1 MNIRKLT
8 KSDYKTLEKWWKG
21 FNWQS
26 VPRKEILPENGTG
39 GLMIEKE
46 NKCVAAVFIYNTN
59 SSLSWITWLVSDPNY
74 KQRDK
79 AMLIE
84 TLIKGAEQVSKNMG
98 KKGMFAFGKT
108 NSIVNIHKKLGWFID
123 EDKPGKEMIK
133 LI

>member
-1 MNIRKLT
+1 MKIRKLT

-21 FNWQS
+21 FNWES
-26 VPRKEILPENGTG
+26 APRKDILPENGTG

-46 NKCVAAVFIYNTN
+46 NKSVAAVFIYNTN

-79 AMLIE
+79 ALLIE

-108 NSIVNIHKKLGWFID
+108 NSIVNMHKKLGWFID
-123 EDKPGKEMIK
+123 ENKPGKEMIK